1 MMMMMMIIETL
12 PCHTT
17 TAIGLDHD
25 DKDVGD
31 KDDGTGCDD
40 DEDDDV
46 DVDDDNPNYLLDQ
59 PQQLRVLL
67 CLKKAVRTKSIII
80 NTNFS
85 FCPAPLRKGWCYQ
98 IGRIFGKVL
107 KGGGII
113 FNPKI
118 YIADYGPL

>member
-85 FCPAPLRKGWCYQ
+85 FCPASPRKISRNLRNWGVSPAPPLLRT
-98 IGRIFGKVL
+98 
-107 KGGGII
+107 
-113 FNPKI
+113 NPQNSI
-118 YIADYGPL
+118 